1 MISFNPDQ
9 RFIVTGASSGIGE
22 GVALLLNELGATVI
36 GIGRNVER
44 LEGMKAKAKAP
55 ERVFLEQKELT
66 DDIDGL
72 PAYVKE
78 LKNKYG
84 KFSGIAYCAG
94 IAELTP
100 LQLWSYGN
108 ARHFFDVN
116 YFAPMAM
123 LKGLGD
129 RRNNAGVGSSCVFI
143 ASASALLADKGHV
156 TYAGTKSALLTS
168 CRAVAKELAVSG
180 MRVNTVAPTVISSP
194 MTSAAGEDYLAS
206 QREKYPLGIGQVS
219 DVANLVA
226 FLLSDKARWITGQ
239 NYVVDCASF

>member
-1 MISFNPDQ
+1 MIAFTPDQ

-44 LEGMKAKAKAP
+44 LEGMKAKSKYP
-55 ERVFLEQKELT
+55 ENVILEPRDLLS
-66 DDIDGL
+66 DIAGL
-72 PAYVKE
+72 SAYIKE

-84 KFSGIAYCAG
+84 RFSGLAYCAG
-94 IAELTP
+94 IAETNP
-100 LQLWSYGN
+100 LQLWDYENS
-108 ARHFFDVN
+108 RRFFDIN

-123 LKGLGD
+123 LKGFGD
-129 RRNNAGVGSSCVFI
+129 RRNNIGSGASCVFI
-143 ASASALLADKGHV
+143 ASAAALLADKGHI
-156 TYAGTKSALLTS
+156 TYAGTKAALLTS
-168 CRAVAKELAVSG
+168 CRAAAKELTNSG
-180 MRVNTVAPTVISSP
+180 VRVNTIAPTVIKTP
-194 MTSAAGEDYLAS
+194 MTMGAGEEYADS
-206 QREKYPLGIGQVS
+206 QREKYPLGFGEVS